1 MASTVIKNWDNKTWL
16 SSRNYINKF
25 NKFLLKNIK
34 LNSRS
39 VILDIGCGRGKILG
53 NLSSKLKLKNKPF
66 GIDITEHKDKDKRI
80 NFKKI
85 DALKFFEK
93 NKYKFDLILIK
104 QTIHLLNLS
113 EIKQLLNISKKNLTP
128 NGKIFI
134 FSIDTDKNEIPT
146 FRLMQS
152 KLSKSIRRDKEL
164 LKLIIKSNT
173 KTIKKKFFYR
183 VKITKKKYL
192 NMIQNRY
199 ISTLL
204 TFTKKELNKGL
215 REIHLKYKENINFKD
230 KLICLILQNSSK

>member
-1 MASTVIKNWDNKTWL
+1 M
-16 SSRNYINKF
+16 
-25 NKFLLKNIK
+25 
-34 LNSRS
+34 
-39 VILDIGCGRGKILG
+39 
-53 NLSSKLKLKNKPF
+53 
-66 GIDITEHKDKDKRI
+66 
-80 NFKKI
+80 
-85 DALKFFEK
+85 
-93 NKYKFDLILIK
+93 ILIK
-104 QTIHLLNLS
+104 QTIHLLKLS

-152 KLSKSIRRDKEL
+152 KLSKSIRRDKKL

-215 REIHLKYKENINFKD
+215 GEIQLKYKKDICFKD

>member
-1 MASTVIKNWDNKTWL
+1 MVKKIIKNWDRKTWL
-16 SSRNYINKF
+16 SYQDYIRSF
-25 NKFLLKNIK
+25 NNFLLKNIK
-34 LNSRS
+34 LNSKS

-85 DALKFFEK
+85 DALKFFTK

-104 QTIHLLNLS
+104 QTIHLLNLGK
-113 EIKQLLNISKKNLTP
+113 IKQLLNVSKASLTS

-134 FSIDTDKNEIPT
+134 FTLDTDKNEIPT
-146 FRLMQS
+146 FKLMKR
-152 KLSKSIRRDKEL
+152 KLSKSIRRDKAI
-164 LKLIIKSNT
+164 LKLIIKLNAQV
-173 KTIKKKFFYR
+173 IKKNFFYR

-204 TFTKKELNKGL
+204 NFTKKELNKGL
-215 REIHLKYKENINFKD
+215 GEIQLKYKKDISFKD

>member
-173 KTIKKKFFYR
+173 QTIKKKFFYR

-204 TFTKKELNKGL
+204 TFTKKELNIGL
-215 REIHLKYKENINFKD
+215 REIHLKYKENLHFKD

>member
-152 KLSKSIRRDKEL
+152 KLSKSIRRDKKL

>member
-1 MASTVIKNWDNKTWL
+1 MVKKIIKNWDRKTWL
-16 SSRNYINKF
+16 SYQDYIRSF
-25 NKFLLKNIK
+25 NNFLLKNIK
-34 LNSRS
+34 LNSKS

-85 DALKFFEK
+85 DALKFFTK

-104 QTIHLLNLS
+104 QTIHLLNLGK
-113 EIKQLLNISKKNLTP
+113 IKQLLNISKASLTS

-134 FSIDTDKNEIPT
+134 FTLDTDKNEIPT
-146 FRLMQS
+146 FKLMKR
-152 KLSKSIRRDKEL
+152 KLSKSIRRDKEI

-173 KTIKKKFFYR
+173 QTVKKKFFYR

-215 REIHLKYKENINFKD
+215 GEIQLKYKKDICFKD